1 MTFGALALARSCDS
15 RVMIAHPSTASV
27 RMRHRAAG
35 LSILLLALLSG
46 ACNRDAVTGLPP
58 ITARSEV
65 KLSANPNVDECTAVW
80 SPVP

>member
-1 MTFGALALARSCDS
+1 
-15 RVMIAHPSTASV
+15 
-27 RMRHRAAG
+27 MRHRAAG

-80 SPVP
+80 SPVR